1 MLKVIIYKDK
11 ITATKWDEDAK
22 IWSEHD
28 ISKSD
33 GPIVKYLNR
42 MVEIK
47 PDVTVE
53 DFMLHLEKHETVI
66 DYCFSDYMNDL
77 SLRTFL
83 DDMNKESIE
92 TDLEEVVLCWE
103 GEIINEDL
111 VIAGYLMA
119 WMKEEKI
126 KELGEEYDQPHD
138 ISFLSLQIWKKCKF
152 SLSEG
157 IVINDFGD
165 ISNISNMSS
174 INNEIIFSGFYR
186 WTLFDVI
193 SNFLGDLSI
202 NGSPE
207 ERDKLFAQMQTKEFD
222 IKEVAK
228 NIEQAEFWV
237 AFLENELA
245 NLRALLSD
253 SLDEEEY
260 ERVPKLKK
268 DIASAEKEINELK
281 EEIKKNEG
289 QV

>member
-11 ITATKWDEDAK
+11 ITATKWDDESK
-22 IWSEHD
+22 IWAEHD

-53 DFMLHLEKHETVI
+53 DFMLHLEKHESVI

-77 SLRTFL
+77 SIRIFL
-83 DDMNKESIE
+83 DEMKKETAT

-103 GEIINEDL
+103 GEVINDDL
-111 VIAGYLMA
+111 VIVGYLMA

-157 IVINDFGD
+157 IMINNFGD
-165 ISNISNMSS
+165 MNNMTS
-174 INNEIIFSGFYR
+174 EIVFTGFYR

-193 SNFLGDLSI
+193 SNFLSDLSI

-207 ERDKLFAQMQTKEFD
+207 ERDKLFLQMQTKKFD
-222 IKEVAK
+222 IKEVA
-228 NIEQAEFWV
+228 NNPEQAEFWM
-237 AFLENELA
+237 AFLENELS
-245 NLRALLSD
+245 NLKALLSD
-253 SLDEEEY
+253 CLDEEEY
-260 ERVPKLKK
+260 EKVPKLKK
-268 DIASAEKEINELK
+268 DILTVEKEINELK

>member
-11 ITATKWDEDAK
+11 ITATKWEDEAK
-22 IWSEHD
+22 LWIEYD
-28 ISKSD
+28 ISKTD

-42 MVEIK
+42 VVEVK

-53 DFMLHLEKHETVI
+53 DFMLHLEKHESVI

-77 SLRTFL
+77 SLKTFL
-83 DDMNKESIE
+83 DDMNKESTE

-103 GEIINEDL
+103 GEIINDDL
-111 VIAGYLMA
+111 VIVGYLMA

-126 KELGEEYDQPHD
+126 KELGDEYDQPHD
-138 ISFLSLQIWKKCKF
+138 ISFISLGVWKKCKF
-152 SLSEG
+152 SLNDG
-157 IVINDFGD
+157 IMINDFGD
-165 ISNISNMSS
+165 MVNMK
-174 INNEIIFSGFYR
+174 NDVIFSGIYR

-207 ERDKLFAQMQTKEFD
+207 ERDKLFAQMKSKKID
-222 IKEVAK
+222 IKEIAK
-228 NIEQAEFWV
+228 NPEQSEFWI
-237 AFLENELA
+237 AFLENELE
-245 NLRALLSD
+245 NLKILLAS

-260 ERVPKLKK
+260 ESVPKLKK
-268 DIASAEKEINELK
+268 DIVLAEKEIGELK

-289 QV
+289 QGQV